1 MAVYELERKNS
12 EPLNKCYPNFMD
24 LATKLVVESV
34 IHDECKLG
42 DWNGLWRLLCVM
54 KATKQKRGEK
64 FSHKVEKYIRAN
76 HPQTLDSRGHF
87 NYELIL
93 SIVGQKIGDRTF
105 CINNVH
111 L

>member
-12 EPLNKCYPNFMD
+12 EPLTKCYPNFMD

-54 KATKQKRGEK
+54 EATQKRGKK
-64 FSHKVEKYIRAN
+64 FSHKVKKYIRAN

-93 SIVGQKIGDRTF
+93 SIVGQKIGDRTTG
-105 CINNVH
+105 
-111 L
+111 

>member
-1 MAVYELERKNS
+1 MYELERKNS
-12 EPLNKCYPNFMD
+12 EPLTKCYPNFMD

-54 KATKQKRGEK
+54 EATQKRGKK
-64 FSHKVEKYIRAN
+64 FSHKVKKYIRAN

-93 SIVGQKIGDRTF
+93 SIVGQKIGDRTTG
-105 CINNVH
+105 
-111 L
+111 

>member
-12 EPLNKCYPNFMD
+12 EPLTKCYPNFMD

-54 KATKQKRGEK
+54 KATQKRGEK
-64 FSHKVEKYIRAN
+64 FSHKVKKYIRAN
-76 HPQTLDSRGHF
+76 HYQTLEHC
-87 NYELIL
+87 NYDVIL
-93 SIVGQKIGDRTF
+93 SKVGQKIGDRTTG
-105 CINNVH
+105 
-111 L
+111 